1 MLCISCSKELVA
13 EAKFCKFCG
22 AKLVTPSE
30 DPIEQVPDGHIRS
43 EEELNKD
50 KKSNVSL
57 FVFAF
62 ILFACLAT
70 GTVWL
75 LYKDD
80 IKIPLVAGPLQL
92 PAGYIYKCKD
102 VDGRSEEATLSV
114 DPKTPKI
121 MNSYAVVPGTK
132 PVKAKWSFVDNKGA
146 DTFSFRYKLDENM
159 WMILEPSISAFSLAF
174 FNDGKWNF
182 LRYSCAIAK
191 K

>member
-1 MLCISCSKELVA
+1 MSCTSCSKELPA
-13 EAKFCKFCG
+13 GAKFCKFCG
-22 AKLVTPSE
+22 AEQVTSFE
-30 DPIEQVPDGHIRS
+30 DPVEKVPDGARF

-50 KKSNVSL
+50 KKANIGL
-57 FVFAF
+57 LVFGF

-80 IKIPLVAGPLQL
+80 NKIPLVAGPLQL

-114 DPKTPKI
+114 DPKAPKI

-132 PVKAKWSFVDNKGA
+132 PIKAKWSFVDNKGA

-159 WMILEPSISAFSLAF
+159 WMILEPSISASSLAF

-182 LRYSCAIAK
+182 LRYSCAITK